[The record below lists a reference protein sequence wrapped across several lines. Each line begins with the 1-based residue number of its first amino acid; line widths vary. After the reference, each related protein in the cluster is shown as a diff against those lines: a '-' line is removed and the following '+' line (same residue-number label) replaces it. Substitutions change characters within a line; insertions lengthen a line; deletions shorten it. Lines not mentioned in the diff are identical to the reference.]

1 MYDTDR
7 EESAAQQNNQTPP
20 QSARGIKPIS
30 YFEIEDRTQLSKL
43 KNQN

>member
-20 QSARGIKPIS
+20 QSARGS